1 MASKSDVIKS
11 KLVQED
17 NGNIANKILIGAPAI
32 SSASDDAE
40 SSVKDGQLGVVE
52 VNVLQERTIGLFGAV
67 SLVVNKIIG
76 AGIFSTPSTIFK
88 LSGSVGMALMCWVIG
103 AIISTCGIFVMLEF
117 GTAIPRS
124 GGIKNYLERSF
135 SPRLMQTCIYVFYCV
150 FLRKSARTYQDSATS
165 MTNPSFS
172 ISEVSAS
179 NAITF
184 SSYILV
190 AAGVDSTTWKL
201 RGVAIAGAVFSVG
214 IHTVAP
220 RVGRG
225 IQDVLSAVK
234 LFTLLFIVCCGFA
247 ALAGHLRI
255 EKPDNFSNAFEGTSS
270 NGYNIGSAILNV
282 IFSFQGYDN
291 VNAVLSEVRNPQKTL
306 RMALPLSMGVIAVL
320 YLLANVAYFAA
331 VPKEAFIAAKV
342 TVAATLF
349 ENVFGPSAGAKA
361 LPALVALSALGHL
374 LGVAFTIPRVLQEL
388 AKDGVLP
395 FPDLLMENRPFR
407 TPVSAL
413 VLHLGVTILFICAP
427 PAGDAFNFVV
437 SLSSYPTTVLLFA
450 ITVGLVKLRLTDKA
464 NFRSPLRAP
473 WVLIMIYLAANIFL
487 IVMPFVRPPNGK
499 GSTSL
504 PYWLSSVVALSILSL
519 GIIYYTLRFVLAP
532 ILFGY
537 RHEQIQQELSDGSK
551 VTRFRRIKR

>member
-1 MASKSDVIKS
+1 MASEGDVIKS
-11 KLVQED
+11 T
-17 NGNIANKILIGAPAI
+17 PAI
-32 SSASDDAE
+32 STASDGADD
-40 SSVKDGQLGVVE
+40 SVKDGQLGVVE

-124 GGIKNYLERSF
+124 GGIKNYLE
-135 SPRLMQTCIYVFYCV
+135 Q
-150 FLRKSARTYQDSATS
+150 
-165 MTNPSFS
+165 
-172 ISEVSAS
+172 VSAS

-201 RGVAIAGAVFSVG
+201 RGVAIAGAIFSVG

-220 RVGRG
+220 R
-225 IQDVLSAVK
+225 
-234 LFTLLFIVCCGFA
+234 
-247 ALAGHLRI
+247 HLRI
-255 EKPDNFSNAFEGTSS
+255 ESPHNFSNAFEGTSS
-270 NGYNIGSAILNV
+270 SGYNIGSAILNV

-291 VNAVLSEVRNPQKTL
+291 VNAVLSEVRNPQRTL
-306 RMALPLSMGVIAVL
+306 RLALPLSMGVIAVL

-374 LGVAFTIPRVLQEL
+374 LGVAFTIPRLLQEL

-395 FPDLLMENRPFR
+395 FSNLFMENRPFR
-407 TPVSAL
+407 TPIYAL
-413 VLHLGVTILFICAP
+413 LLHLGVTILFICAP

-450 ITVGLVKLRLTDKA
+450 ITVGLVKLRLTDRA
-464 NFRSPLRAP
+464 NFHSPLPAP
-473 WVLIMIYLAANIFL
+473 WILIVIYLAANI
-487 IVMPFVRPPNGK
+487 V
-499 GSTSL
+499 SL
-504 PYWLSSVVALSILSL
+504 AKI
-519 GIIYYTLRFVLAP
+519 
-532 ILFGY
+532 
-537 RHEQIQQELSDGSK
+537 
-551 VTRFRRIKR
+551 

>member
-1 MASKSDVIKS
+1 MLKHFELTAIMASEGDVIKS
-11 KLVQED
+11 T
-17 NGNIANKILIGAPAI
+17 PAI
-32 SSASDDAE
+32 STASDGADD
-40 SSVKDGQLGVVE
+40 SVKDGQLGVVE

-124 GGIKNYLERSF
+124 GGIKNYLE
-135 SPRLMQTCIYVFYCV
+135 Q
-150 FLRKSARTYQDSATS
+150 
-165 MTNPSFS
+165 
-172 ISEVSAS
+172 VSAS

-190 AAGVDSTTWKL
+190 AAGVESTTWKL
-201 RGVAIAGAVFSVG
+201 RGVAIAGAIFSVG

-220 RVGRG
+220 
-225 IQDVLSAVK
+225 QSP
-234 LFTLLFIVCCGFA
+234 
-247 ALAGHLRI
+247 H
-255 EKPDNFSNAFEGTSS
+255 NFSNAFEGTSS
-270 NGYNIGSAILNV
+270 SGYNIGSAILNV

-291 VNAVLSEVRNPQKTL
+291 VNAVLSEVRNPQRTL
-306 RMALPLSMGVIAVL
+306 RLALPLSMGVIAVL

-374 LGVAFTIPRVLQEL
+374 LGVAFTIPRLLQEL

-395 FPDLLMENRPFR
+395 FSNLFMENRPFR
-407 TPVSAL
+407 TPIYAL
-413 VLHLGVTILFICAP
+413 LLHLGVTILFICAP

-450 ITVGLVKLRLTDKA
+450 ITVSLVKLRLTDRA
-464 NFRSPLRAP
+464 NFHSPLPAP
-473 WVLIMIYLAANIFL
+473 WILIVIYLAANIFL

-504 PYWLSSVVALSILSL
+504 PYWLSSVVALGILSL
-519 GIIYYTLRFVLAP
+519 GIIYYTLRFVVVPRL
-532 ILFGY
+532 LGY
-537 RHEQIQQELSDGSK
+537 KHQEIQQELSDGSK
-551 VTRFRRIKR
+551 VTRFQRIKR

>member
-1 MASKSDVIKS
+1 MASKNDTIQIAPTSRSLSDGV
-11 KLVQED
+11 ED
-17 NGNIANKILIGAPAI
+17 
-32 SSASDDAE
+32 SDR
-40 SSVKDGQLGVVE
+40 SVKLDVDE
-52 VNVLQERTIGLFGAV
+52 NNILQERTIGLFGAV
-67 SLVVNKIIG
+67 SLIVNKIIG

-88 LSGSVGMALMCWVIG
+88 LSGSVGMALICWVIG
-103 AIISTCGIFVMLEF
+103 AVISTCGIFVMLEF
-117 GTAIPRS
+117 GSAIPRS

-150 FLRKSARTYQDSATS
+150 FLRELRILLRTAQTARSNDLHRSA
-165 MTNPSFS
+165 
-172 ISEVSAS
+172 EVSAS

-190 AAGVDSTTWKL
+190 AAGVTSTTWLL

-220 RVGRG
+220 RIGRG
-225 IQDVLSAVK
+225 IQDLLSVVK
-234 LFTLLFIVCCGFA
+234 LFSLLFIVCCGFA

-255 EKPDNFSNAFEGTSS
+255 EKPHNFSNAFEGTSNS
-270 NGYNIGSAILNV
+270 GYNIGTAILNV

-306 RMALPLSMGVIAVL
+306 RIALPLSMSVITVL

-374 LGVAFTIPRVLQEL
+374 LGVAFTIPRLLQEL

-395 FPDLLMENRPFR
+395 FSNLFMENRPFR
-407 TPVSAL
+407 TPIYAL

-427 PAGDAFNFVV
+427 PAGDAFSFVV
-437 SLSSYPTTVLLFA
+437 SLSSYPTTVLLTA
-450 ITVGLVKLRLTDKA
+450 ITIGLVKLRFTDSA
-464 NFRSPLRAP
+464 NFQSPLRAP
-473 WVLIMIYLAANIFL
+473 WILIGIYLAANIFL

-499 GSTSL
+499 GNTSL
-504 PYWLSSVVALSILSL
+504 PYWLSSVVALGILSL
-519 GIIYYTLRFVLAP
+519 GIIYYAIRFVVVP
-532 ILFGY
+532 RLFGY
-537 RHEQIQQELSDGSK
+537 RHREIQQELSDGSK
-551 VTRFRRIKR
+551 VTRFQRVKR

>member
-1 MASKSDVIKS
+1 MASEGDVIKS
-11 KLVQED
+11 T
-17 NGNIANKILIGAPAI
+17 PAI
-32 SSASDDAE
+32 STASDGADD
-40 SSVKDGQLGVVE
+40 SVKDGQLGVVE

-124 GGIKNYLERSF
+124 GGIKNYLE
-135 SPRLMQTCIYVFYCV
+135 Q
-150 FLRKSARTYQDSATS
+150 
-165 MTNPSFS
+165 
-172 ISEVSAS
+172 VSAS

-201 RGVAIAGAVFSVG
+201 RGVAIAGAIFSVG

-220 RVGRG
+220 R
-225 IQDVLSAVK
+225 
-234 LFTLLFIVCCGFA
+234 
-247 ALAGHLRI
+247 HLRI
-255 EKPDNFSNAFEGTSS
+255 ESPHNFSNAFEGTSS
-270 NGYNIGSAILNV
+270 SGYNIGSAILNV

-291 VNAVLSEVRNPQKTL
+291 VNAVLSEVRNPQRTL
-306 RMALPLSMGVIAVL
+306 RLALPLSMGVIAVL

-374 LGVAFTIPRVLQEL
+374 LGVAFTIPRLLQEL

-395 FPDLLMENRPFR
+395 FSNLFMENRPFR
-407 TPVSAL
+407 TPIYAL
-413 VLHLGVTILFICAP
+413 LLHLGVTILFICAP

-450 ITVGLVKLRLTDKA
+450 ITVGLVKLRLTDRA
-464 NFRSPLRAP
+464 NFHSPLPAP
-473 WVLIMIYLAANIFL
+473 WILILIYLAANI
-487 IVMPFVRPPNGK
+487 V
-499 GSTSL
+499 SL
-504 PYWLSSVVALSILSL
+504 AKI
-519 GIIYYTLRFVLAP
+519 
-532 ILFGY
+532 
-537 RHEQIQQELSDGSK
+537 
-551 VTRFRRIKR
+551 

>member
-1 MASKSDVIKS
+1 MAPEGDVIKS
-11 KLVQED
+11 T
-17 NGNIANKILIGAPAI
+17 PAI
-32 SSASDDAE
+32 STASDGADD
-40 SSVKDGQLGVVE
+40 SVKDGQLGVVE

-124 GGIKNYLERSF
+124 GGIKNYLERAF

-150 FLRKSARTYQDSATS
+150 FLR
-165 MTNPSFS
+165 
-172 ISEVSAS
+172 
-179 NAITF
+179 
-184 SSYILV
+184 
-190 AAGVDSTTWKL
+190 
-201 RGVAIAGAVFSVG
+201 
-214 IHTVAP
+214 
-220 RVGRG
+220 
-225 IQDVLSAVK
+225 
-234 LFTLLFIVCCGFA
+234 
-247 ALAGHLRI
+247 
-255 EKPDNFSNAFEGTSS
+255 TSS
-270 NGYNIGSAILNV
+270 SGYNIGSAILNV

-291 VNAVLSEVRNPQKTL
+291 VNAVLSEVRNPQRTL
-306 RMALPLSMGVIAVL
+306 RLALPLSMGVIAVL

-374 LGVAFTIPRVLQEL
+374 LGVAFTIRIARLLQEL

-395 FPDLLMENRPFR
+395 FSNLFMENRPFR
-407 TPVSAL
+407 TPIYAL
-413 VLHLGVTILFICAP
+413 LLHLGVTILFICAP

-450 ITVGLVKLRLTDKA
+450 ITVGLVKLRLTDRA
-464 NFRSPLRAP
+464 NFHSPLPAP
-473 WVLIMIYLAANIFL
+473 WILIVIYLAANIFL

-504 PYWLSSVVALSILSL
+504 PYWLSSVVALGILSL
-519 GIIYYTLRFVLAP
+519 GIIYYTLRFVVVPRL
-532 ILFGY
+532 LGY
-537 RHEQIQQELSDGSK
+537 KHQEIQQELSDGSK
-551 VTRFRRIKR
+551 VTRFQRIKR

>member
-1 MASKSDVIKS
+1 MASEGDVIKS
-11 KLVQED
+11 T
-17 NGNIANKILIGAPAI
+17 PAI
-32 SSASDDAE
+32 STASDGADD
-40 SSVKDGQLGVVE
+40 SVKDGQLGVVE

-124 GGIKNYLERSF
+124 GGIKNYLE
-135 SPRLMQTCIYVFYCV
+135 Q
-150 FLRKSARTYQDSATS
+150 
-165 MTNPSFS
+165 
-172 ISEVSAS
+172 VSAS

-190 AAGVDSTTWKL
+190 AAGVESTTWKL
-201 RGVAIAGAVFSVG
+201 RGVAIAGAIFSVG

-255 EKPDNFSNAFEGTSS
+255 ESPHNFSNAFEGTSS
-270 NGYNIGSAILNV
+270 SGYNIGSAILNV

-291 VNAVLSEVRNPQKTL
+291 VNAVLSEVRNPQRTL
-306 RMALPLSMGVIAVL
+306 RLALPLSMGVIAVL

-374 LGVAFTIPRVLQEL
+374 LGVAFTIPRLLQEL

-395 FPDLLMENRPFR
+395 FSNLFMENRPFR
-407 TPVSAL
+407 TPIYAL
-413 VLHLGVTILFICAP
+413 LLHLGVTILFICAP

-437 SLSSYPTTVLLFA
+437 SLSSYPATVLLFA
-450 ITVGLVKLRLTDKA
+450 ITVGLVKLRLTDRA
-464 NFRSPLRAP
+464 NFHSPLPAP
-473 WVLIMIYLAANIFL
+473 WILIVIYLAANIFL

-504 PYWLSSVVALSILSL
+504 PYWLSSVVALGILSL
-519 GIIYYTLRFVLAP
+519 GIIYYTLRFVVVPRL
-532 ILFGY
+532 LGY
-537 RHEQIQQELSDGSK
+537 KHQEIQQELSDGSK
-551 VTRFRRIKR
+551 VTRFQRIKR

>member
-1 MASKSDVIKS
+1 MASEGDVIKS
-11 KLVQED
+11 T
-17 NGNIANKILIGAPAI
+17 PAI
-32 SSASDDAE
+32 STASDGADD
-40 SSVKDGQLGVVE
+40 SVKDGQLGVVE

-88 LSGSVGMALMCWVIG
+88 LSGSVGMALMCWVVG

-124 GGIKNYLERSF
+124 GGIKNYLERAF

-150 FLRKSARTYQDSATS
+150 FLRGF
-165 MTNPSFS
+165 NPSNLS
-172 ISEVSAS
+172 SSVELQVPVTSSNQAYTEVSAS

-201 RGVAIAGAVFSVG
+201 RGVAIAGAIFSVG

-255 EKPDNFSNAFEGTSS
+255 ESPHNFSNAFEGTSS
-270 NGYNIGSAILNV
+270 SGYNIGSAILNV

-291 VNAVLSEVRNPQKTL
+291 VNAVLSEVRNPQRTL
-306 RMALPLSMGVIAVL
+306 RLALPLSMGVIAVL

-374 LGVAFTIPRVLQEL
+374 LGVAFTIPRLLQEL

-395 FPDLLMENRPFR
+395 FSNLFMENRPFR
-407 TPVSAL
+407 TPIYAL
-413 VLHLGVTILFICAP
+413 LLHLGVTILFICAP

-450 ITVGLVKLRLTDKA
+450 ITVGLVKLRLTDRA
-464 NFRSPLRAP
+464 NFHSPLPAP
-473 WVLIMIYLAANIFL
+473 WILIAIYLAANIFL

-504 PYWLSSVVALSILSL
+504 PYWLSSVVALGILSL
-519 GIIYYTLRFVLAP
+519 GIIYYTLRFVVVPRL
-532 ILFGY
+532 LGFK
-537 RHEQIQQELSDGSK
+537 HQEIQQELSDGSK
-551 VTRFRRIKR
+551 VTRFQRIKR

>member
-1 MASKSDVIKS
+1 MASEGDVIKRT
-11 KLVQED
+11 
-17 NGNIANKILIGAPAI
+17 PAI
-32 SSASDDAE
+32 STASDGADD
-40 SSVKDGQLGVVE
+40 SVKDGQLGVVE

-124 GGIKNYLERSF
+124 GGIKNYLERAF

-150 FLRKSARTYQDSATS
+150 FLLPVTS
-165 MTNPSFS
+165 SNQAYA
-172 ISEVSAS
+172 EVSAS

-201 RGVAIAGAVFSVG
+201 RGVAIAGAIFSVG

-255 EKPDNFSNAFEGTSS
+255 ESPHNFSNAFEGTSS
-270 NGYNIGSAILNV
+270 SGYNIGSAILNV

-291 VNAVLSEVRNPQKTL
+291 VNAVLSEVRNPQRTL
-306 RMALPLSMGVIAVL
+306 RLALPLSMGVIAVL

-374 LGVAFTIPRVLQEL
+374 LGVAFTIPRLLQEL

-395 FPDLLMENRPFR
+395 FSNWFMENRPFR
-407 TPVSAL
+407 TPIYAL
-413 VLHLGVTILFICAP
+413 LLHLGVTILFICAP

-450 ITVGLVKLRLTDKA
+450 ITVGLVKLRLTDRA
-464 NFRSPLRAP
+464 NFQSPLPAP
-473 WVLIMIYLAANIFL
+473 WILIVIYLAANIFL

-504 PYWLSSVVALSILSL
+504 PYWLSSVVALGILSL
-519 GIIYYTLRFVLAP
+519 GIIYYTLRFVVVPRL
-532 ILFGY
+532 LGY
-537 RHEQIQQELSDGSK
+537 KHQEIQQELSDGSK
-551 VTRFRRIKR
+551 VTRFQRIKR

>member
-1 MASKSDVIKS
+1 MASEGDVIKS
-11 KLVQED
+11 T
-17 NGNIANKILIGAPAI
+17 PAI
-32 SSASDDAE
+32 STASDGADD
-40 SSVKDGQLGVVE
+40 SVKDGQLGVVE

-124 GGIKNYLERSF
+124 GGIKNYLERAF

-150 FLRKSARTYQDSATS
+150 FLQ
-165 MTNPSFS
+165 
-172 ISEVSAS
+172 VSAS

-201 RGVAIAGAVFSVG
+201 RGVAIAGAIFSVG

-220 RVGRG
+220 R
-225 IQDVLSAVK
+225 
-234 LFTLLFIVCCGFA
+234 
-247 ALAGHLRI
+247 
-255 EKPDNFSNAFEGTSS
+255 TSS
-270 NGYNIGSAILNV
+270 SGYNIGSAILNV

-291 VNAVLSEVRNPQKTL
+291 VNAVLSEVRNPQRTL
-306 RMALPLSMGVIAVL
+306 RLALPLSMGVIAVL

-374 LGVAFTIPRVLQEL
+374 LGVAFTIPRLLQEL

-395 FPDLLMENRPFR
+395 FSNLFMENRPFR
-407 TPVSAL
+407 TPIYAL
-413 VLHLGVTILFICAP
+413 LLHLGVTILFICAP

-450 ITVGLVKLRLTDKA
+450 ITVGLVKLRLTDRA
-464 NFRSPLRAP
+464 NFHSPLPAP
-473 WVLIMIYLAANIFL
+473 WILIVIYLAANIVSLAKISFL
-487 IVMPFVRPPNGK
+487 
-499 GSTSL
+499 
-504 PYWLSSVVALSILSL
+504 
-519 GIIYYTLRFVLAP
+519 
-532 ILFGY
+532 
-537 RHEQIQQELSDGSK
+537 
-551 VTRFRRIKR
+551 

>member
-1 MASKSDVIKS
+1 MASKDLDDRIQAVPATCSSSD
-11 KLVQED
+11 
-17 NGNIANKILIGAPAI
+17 GG
-32 SSASDDAE
+32 DD
-40 SSVKDGQLGVVE
+40 SGKDVRLGIVE
-52 VNVLQERTIGLFGAV
+52 ANVLQERTIGLFGAV
-67 SLVVNKIIG
+67 SLIVNKIIG

-103 AIISTCGIFVMLEF
+103 AVISTCGIFVMLEF
-117 GTAIPRS
+117 GSAIPRS

-135 SPRLMQTCIYVFYCV
+135 SPRVMQTCIYVFYCV
-150 FLRKSARTYQDSATS
+150 FLQ
-165 MTNPSFS
+165 
-172 ISEVSAS
+172 VSAS

-190 AAGVDSTTWKL
+190 ASGADSTTWKL

-225 IQDVLSAVK
+225 IQDLLSAVK

-247 ALAGHLRI
+247 ALAGHLRV
-255 EKPDNFSNAFEGTSS
+255 ESPHNFTNAFEGTSNS
-270 NGYNIGSAILNV
+270 GYNIGTAILNV

-306 RMALPLSMGVIAVL
+306 RIALPLSMSVIAVL

-349 ENVFGPSAGAKA
+349 ENVFGASAGAKA

-374 LGVAFTIPRVLQEL
+374 LGVAFTIPRLLQEL

-395 FPDLLMENRPFR
+395 FSNLFMENRPFR
-407 TPVSAL
+407 TPIYAL
-413 VLHLGVTILFICAP
+413 LLHLGVTILFICAP
-427 PAGDAFNFVV
+427 PAGDAFSFVV
-437 SLSSYPTTVLLFA
+437 SLSSYPTTVLLTA
-450 ITVGLVKLRLTDKA
+450 ITVGLVKLRFTDRE
-464 NFRSPLRAP
+464 NFQSPLRAP
-473 WVLIMIYLAANIFL
+473 WILIGIYLAANIFL

-504 PYWLSSVVALSILSL
+504 PYWLSSVVALGILSL
-519 GIIYYTLRFVLAP
+519 GIIYYALRFVIVP
-532 ILFGY
+532 RIFGY
-537 RHEQIQQELSDGSK
+537 RHREIQQELSDGST
-551 VTRFRRIKR
+551 VTRFQRVKR